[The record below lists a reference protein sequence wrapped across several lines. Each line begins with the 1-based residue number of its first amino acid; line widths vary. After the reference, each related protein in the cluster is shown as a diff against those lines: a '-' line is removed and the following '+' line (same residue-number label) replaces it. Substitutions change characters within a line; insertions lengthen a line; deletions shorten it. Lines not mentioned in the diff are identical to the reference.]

1 MRRLR
6 DLGGEDGGFTLVEL
20 VVSMGLLTFVMAG
33 FYLMFF
39 AFGNAATNSRPA
51 LAEPG
56 LHASGGPP
64 ARVRHAKR
72 RSTRPVAVER
82 RPGSDRGQR
91 HGQHRHDRHV
101 PAGRSPDSPCA
112 RPTTTTTSPLP
123 SPFRSTFTGTFIANV
138 VWVYNPTTH
147 ILARYST
154 SANCSGALT
163 WQTGQEVTLYN
174 VKNASGTM
182 FTITSAGTQVTISGA
197 TADQAAATC
206 ASAIIVSIITQP
218 KGQTVPF
225 KISVTLPLPNQLA
238 LKGFACS

>member
-1 MRRLR
+1 MKRDDGMR
-6 DLGGEDGGFTLVEL
+6 GADGGFTLVEL
-20 VVSMGLLTFVMAG
+20 VVALGLLTFVMAG

-39 AFGNAATNSRPA
+39 AFGKAAGNSEQLSQSQSLTR
-51 LAEPG
+51 LAVRQLESDIRGADP
-56 LHASGGPP
+56 LLQWPASG
-64 ARVRHAKR
+64 V
-72 RSTRPVAVER
+72 
-82 RPGSDRGQR
+82 PGSI
-91 HGQHRHDRHV
+91 
-101 PAGRSPDSPCA
+101 AGSGTANTDMIAMYLPVDPLTPCA

-123 SPFRSTFTGTFIANV
+123 SPFSSTFTGTFTANV

-163 WQTGQEVTLYN
+163 WQTGQEVALYN

-182 FTITSAGTQVTISGA
+182 FTITSAGTQATISGA
-197 TADQAAATC
+197 TADQAAATS
-206 ASAIIVSIITQP
+206 ASAITVSILTQP
-218 KGQTVPF
+218 KGQTLPF